1 MIRVKLEEL
10 LRLPSILKDMGYRV
24 IAPVEGNGVT
34 KFAEYS
40 PGLSVV
46 LDYVRAINAP
56 RDFLLP
62 DGESLYRY
70 RSTATVTSYGLKIR
84 FPTVEGPCPVTI
96 NAEYTAPIGRLAFFA
111 IHPCHANSIKYLDRV
126 MLSEPA
132 DPYYRARREGMLAV
146 VLECEEGDDF
156 CFCVPAGSW
165 KADRECCDVLVRRA
179 RSKSSP
185 SFSPSPNTSPNSVSS
200 SSFSKSSPVSSSGD
214 YFIVQPISEAGKQA
228 VSRLSG
234 QEEPGS
240 LEVEEEPPKMRA
252 LFSIRASEE
261 NIDRGAAE
269 NLDSC
274 TLCAA
279 CTVTCPTCY
288 CSDIEDR
295 FHLVDPSNVERVRRR
310 MSCQR
315 RCYSMIAGGTVF
327 LKSKEERYR
336 WRLKHKFPFS
346 EKSFGVSGCVGCGNC
361 IAFCPAGVDMRRT
374 VGRSDE

>member
-10 LRLPSILKDMGYRV
+10 LRLPSILSGMGYRV

-40 PGLSVV
+40 PDSRIDLG
-46 LDYVRAINAP
+46 YVRAINAP

-62 DGESLYRY
+62 DGERLYRY

-96 NAEYTAPIGRLAFFA
+96 NAEYTAPSGRLAFFA

-126 MLSEPA
+126 MLSDPA
-132 DPYYRARREGMLAV
+132 DPYYRARREGLLTV
-146 VLECEEGDDF
+146 VLECEEGDGF

-165 KADRECCDVLVRRA
+165 KADPGYCDVLVRREGDFFLLQPLSESGELA
-179 RSKSSP
+179 TSKL
-185 SFSPSPNTSPNSVSS
+185 N
-200 SSFSKSSPVSSSGD
+200 GM
-214 YFIVQPISEAGKQA
+214 
-228 VSRLSG
+228 
-234 QEEPGS
+234 EEPGS
-240 LEVEEEPPKMRA
+240 LEAEWKPPRMESS
-252 LFSIRASEE
+252 FGISASEE
-261 NIDRGAAE
+261 EIDRAPAE
-269 NLDSC
+269 GLDSC

-327 LKSKEERYR
+327 LKTKEERYR

-346 EKSFGVSGCVGCGNC
+346 SKAFGVAGCVGCGNC
-361 IAFCPAGVDMRRT
+361 IAFCPAGIDMRRT
-374 VGRSDE
+374 IGRGKE